1 MPQRKHV
8 MASKL
13 VPKLTQPLVSTQCHE
28 SPVQV
33 TWVLPWVASGLLQPV
48 HQFRG
53 VGVGAG
59 CWGKVYTNRRLGGC
73 SRCHPFILS
82 LKMVM
87 GLLLSFQPLQDLDSK
102 PSIPK
107 EDV

>member
-53 VGVGAG
+53 VGGGGGVLGEGVHEPKAG
-59 CWGKVYTNRRLGGC
+59 RLF
-73 SRCHPFILS
+73 SLS
-82 LKMVM
+82 SIHLVIKN
-87 GLLLSFQPLQDLDSK
+87 GDGS
-102 PSIPK
+102 PSQFSASAGPRF
-107 EDV
+107 